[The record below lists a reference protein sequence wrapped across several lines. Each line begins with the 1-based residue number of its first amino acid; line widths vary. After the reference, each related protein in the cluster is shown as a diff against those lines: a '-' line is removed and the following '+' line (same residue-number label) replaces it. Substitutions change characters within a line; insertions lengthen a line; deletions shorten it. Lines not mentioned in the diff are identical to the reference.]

1 MSNEN
6 EKMLKKRRA
15 VTPRWIYAFESPD
28 PDCAGLLKVGYT
40 TRTVEE
46 RMEEHKGGSKQSSR
60 AKSPKVILK
69 EPAIG
74 SDGVCFTDHQ
84 VHAMLERM
92 GIIRDEGEW
101 FWCKKEDVLAAI
113 TAVRNH
119 QQYATGRTR
128 DFGMRP
134 EQEQAVRETADYFRR
149 KAKEEPGTKPRFLW
163 NAKMRFGKTFAAY
176 ELAKEMGFKR
186 ILILTFKPAVV
197 SAWEEDC
204 LTHVDFDGWTFI
216 RRDDS
221 PNVLGPDDQYDQ
233 ADKERPIVCFGSFQD
248 FLGYDQETG
257 GIKPRNEWVHL
268 EHWDLVIFDEY
279 HYGAWRKR
287 AQDLFKEEN
296 EEAEIE
302 KAETR
307 EDTAENGK
315 TPTEK
320 SAITERDLPI
330 EADYYLYLSGT
341 PFRSL
346 ASGEFIEEQVYGWTY
361 GDEQRAKEAWQGPG
375 PNPYAALPRM
385 VMLTYKIPESI
396 RKVAQEGEFDQFDL
410 NVFFSVDK
418 KTKRFV
424 YEENVQQWLDFL
436 RGHYRPSQTD
446 ALKTGD
452 KPECPYGD
460 VRLLEALQHTLWFL
474 PSIAAC
480 DAMQGL
486 LGSRANQWWHD
497 YEIVNCAGPHAGM
510 GAKALKPVLRAMGTN
525 PLTTKTITLTCGKL
539 TTGVTV
545 RPWGGILMLKNLKSP
560 ETYFQ
565 AAFRVQSAWTVTDE
579 MANDVIVKDTCYVL
593 DFAPNRALRQVT
605 EYCNKL
611 SVNEE
616 IPGNVEVR
624 VGEFIHFLPILY
636 SDGGKLNLVNAQ
648 EVMELADSGVSANLL
663 TRRWQSPLL
672 VNVDN
677 ETIKRIL
684 ANEEAKAAIDH
695 IEAFRKNAKQEE
707 SVDLEMII
715 NRDEAIKDA
724 KREGKT
730 KNKREKRHLSE
741 EEEKVK
747 EARTRF
753 KELLQKFVM
762 RIPVFMYLTDDR
774 EHSLVEVIR
783 QIETDLFKRVTG
795 LTLSEFEL
803 LLRLKVFNVERMNMA
818 VLNFKRYEDASL
830 SYTGIDKHEGERI
843 GLWDTTV
850 ENIHTE
856 ER

>member
-1 MSNEN
+1 MN
-6 EKMLKKRRA
+6 KK
-15 VTPRWIYAFESPD
+15 ESWQ
-28 PDCAGLLKVGYT
+28 
-40 TRTVEE
+40 E
-46 RMEEHKGGSKQSSR
+46 RVQKEATDVYDRLSR
-60 AKSPKVILK
+60 L
-69 EPAIG
+69 
-74 SDGVCFTDHQ
+74 DTF
-84 VHAMLERM
+84 L
-92 GIIRDEGEW
+92 DEGGAE
-101 FWCKKEDVLAAI
+101 AA
-113 TAVRNH
+113 
-119 QQYATGRTR
+119 
-128 DFGMRP
+128 
-134 EQEQAVRETADYFRR
+134 
-149 KAKEEPGTKPRFLW
+149 
-163 NAKMRFGKTFAAY
+163 
-176 ELAKEMGFKR
+176 
-186 ILILTFKPAVV
+186 
-197 SAWEEDC
+197 
-204 LTHVDFDGWTFI
+204 
-216 RRDDS
+216 
-221 PNVLGPDDQYDQ
+221 
-233 ADKERPIVCFGSFQD
+233 
-248 FLGYDQETG
+248 
-257 GIKPRNEWVHL
+257 
-268 EHWDLVIFDEY
+268 
-279 HYGAWRKR
+279 
-287 AQDLFKEEN
+287 
-296 EEAEIE
+296 
-302 KAETR
+302 
-307 EDTAENGK
+307 
-315 TPTEK
+315 
-320 SAITERDLPI
+320 
-330 EADYYLYLSGT
+330 
-341 PFRSL
+341 
-346 ASGEFIEEQVYGWTY
+346 
-361 GDEQRAKEAWQGPG
+361 
-375 PNPYAALPRM
+375 
-385 VMLTYKIPESI
+385 
-396 RKVAQEGEFDQFDL
+396 
-410 NVFFSVDK
+410 
-418 KTKRFV
+418 
-424 YEENVQQWLDFL
+424 
-436 RGHYRPSQTD
+436 
-446 ALKTGD
+446 
-452 KPECPYGD
+452 
-460 VRLLEALQHTLWFL
+460 
-474 PSIAAC
+474 
-480 DAMQGL
+480 
-486 LGSRANQWWHD
+486 
-497 YEIVNCAGPHAGM
+497 
-510 GAKALKPVLRAMGTN
+510 
-525 PLTTKTITLTCGKL
+525 
-539 TTGVTV
+539 GVTV

-715 NRDEAIKDA
+715 NRDEAIKDT